1 MTVLNPIQSGD
12 MNRAIS
18 GALKAHWRLLL
29 LQGVVMLILGLLA
42 VAVPAAATVVIEI
55 YVGWLFL
62 ISGAFGL
69 VAVFSAGN
77 LPAFLWSLMTAAL
90 SVVAGILLLWKPAEG
105 VVSLT
110 LVLTAFFIA
119 EGIFQIV
126 ASIAYRE
133 VIARSWGWMLLSG
146 VADLALASVIIL
158 GWPMSAAWVVG
169 LIVGVNLIT
178 SGFAIVMAAL
188 AGRNVTDALT
198 DPDGRG

>member
-1 MTVLNPIQSGD
+1 MTVLTSIQDGD
-12 MNRAIS
+12 MSRAIS

-29 LQGVVMLILGLLA
+29 FQGVAMVILGVLA

-62 ISGAFGL
+62 ISGVVGL
-69 VAVFSAGN
+69 VAVFAAGS
-77 LPAFLWSLMTAAL
+77 LPAFLWSLVTAAL

-110 LVLTAFFIA
+110 LVLTAFFVA

-126 ASIAYRE
+126 ASIAYRD

-146 VADLALASVIIL
+146 VADLALAAVIIL
-158 GWPMSAAWVVG
+158 GWPMTAAWVVG

-178 SGFAIVMAAL
+178 SGFAVVMAAL
-188 AGRNVTDALT
+188 AGRDVTDAVT
-198 DPDGRG
+198 GAGGRD

>member
-1 MTVLNPIQSGD
+1 MTVLTSIQDGD
-12 MNRAIS
+12 MSRAIS

-29 LQGVVMLILGLLA
+29 FQGVAMVILGVLA

-62 ISGAFGL
+62 ISGVVGL
-69 VAVFSAGN
+69 VAVFAAGS
-77 LPAFLWSLMTAAL
+77 LPAFLWSLVTAAL

-110 LVLTAFFIA
+110 LVLTAFFVA

-126 ASIAYRE
+126 ASIAYRD

-146 VADLALASVIIL
+146 VADLALAAVIIL
-158 GWPMSAAWVVG
+158 GWPMTAAWVVG

-178 SGFAIVMAAL
+178 SGFAVVMAAL
-188 AGRNVTDALT
+188 AGRDVTDAVIGVG
-198 DPDGRG
+198 GRD